1 MSTLHIIF
9 KMNRHAKQL
18 CHLIQKHKAFVY
30 NEVILVKIWNHHI
43 YLWNYTQY
51 LLVHQQFS
59 FSDERDRVLEVL
71 LAANFESSPT
81 GTIGRPQNSSSLI
94 PWRNKK
100 CMAPLSTHRK
110 IRSSSDNIG
119 TTALKAMALGRHATV
134 ATAPLVLPHN
144 SNWPTPTP
152 VVLNNPACACF
163 SPYVPT
169 RVSSA

>member
-1 MSTLHIIF
+1 
-9 KMNRHAKQL
+9 
-18 CHLIQKHKAFVY
+18 VY

-94 PWRNKK
+94 P
-100 CMAPLSTHRK
+100 
-110 IRSSSDNIG
+110 
-119 TTALKAMALGRHATV
+119 
-134 ATAPLVLPHN
+134 
-144 SNWPTPTP
+144 
-152 VVLNNPACACF
+152 
-163 SPYVPT
+163 
-169 RVSSA
+169 